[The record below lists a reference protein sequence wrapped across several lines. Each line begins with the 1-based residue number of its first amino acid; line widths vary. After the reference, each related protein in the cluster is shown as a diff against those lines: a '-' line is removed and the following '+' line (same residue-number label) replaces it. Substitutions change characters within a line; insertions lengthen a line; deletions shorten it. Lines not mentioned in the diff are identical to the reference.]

1 MIYHGAIRELR
12 MDVIHTAIWVSD
24 LEEAR
29 SFFVDTLGLR
39 ELRSHSSNGVENI
52 FVGGD
57 HGAIQLRTEAGRE
70 VPREARSRMDHIAVS
85 VSGIDEKCEELE
97 AASCE
102 LLREPT
108 TIEGLGVRIAFVAG
122 PDSYAVELV
131 EQLE

>member
-1 MIYHGAIRELR
+1 MIYQEAPQGAC

-24 LEEAR
+24 LEDAR

-39 ELRSHSSNGVENI
+39 ELRSHSRNGVENI

-57 HGAIQLRTEAGRE
+57 NGAIQLRTEAGRE
-70 VPREARSRMDHIAVS
+70 LPADARSRMDHIAVS
-85 VSGIDEKCEELE
+85 VTGIDEKCDELE
-97 AASCE
+97 AAGCE

-108 TIEGLGVRIAFVAG
+108 TIDGLGVRIAFVAG